1 MVDSITRGNPQTQP
15 HLLCQGING
24 AMINTMSLGDE
35 GPDMGSCQLK
45 RKIYSCFGRIVK
57 EQ

>member
-35 GPDMGSCQLK
+35 GPDMGSCPH
-45 RKIYSCFGRIVK
+45 
-57 EQ
+57 